1 MTIRKGEHWGESC
14 SAPSGLIEFSN
25 ERALGI
31 HIRDVGVIAAAVLK
45 SGTLTRA
52 LGVNSLLGERS
63 QIKVVVD
70 LIKIRFVDVAGCE
83 RADFAVGSV
92 LIGRKPWLG
101 EICIASN
108 SGYLGKRELMPK
120 AHPNDG
126 VFDLLIVHRA
136 MGLRDRLQALRRVN
150 TSNHIP
156 HPDLSVKQASVFA
169 WPGDLDGLPS
179 ARCRLNVDGESL
191 GLISSVKLEILPD
204 AMTLYL

>member
-70 LIKIRFVDVAGCE
+70 LIPQVA
-83 RADFAVGSV
+83 
-92 LIGRKPWLG
+92 I
-101 EICIASN
+101 
-108 SGYLGKRELMPK
+108 
-120 AHPNDG
+120 
-126 VFDLLIVHRA
+126 LL
-136 MGLRDRLQALRRVN
+136 
-150 TSNHIP
+150 
-156 HPDLSVKQASVFA
+156 
-169 WPGDLDGLPS
+169 
-179 ARCRLNVDGESL
+179 
-191 GLISSVKLEILPD
+191 
-204 AMTLYL
+204 